1 MSSSEAQPL
10 KSPPRVGI
18 VSLGCPKNLVDSE
31 QIMAALAQAGC
42 LVCEELD
49 DAQILI
55 INTCGFI
62 QDAKEES
69 LDLIFRCAAQKGH
82 GQLEKLIVTGC
93 LAQRYKKELTE
104 DLAEAD
110 AVVGLNSIDKIVRL
124 CTGRAAS
131 RAACGV
137 RPRLRL
143 TPRHFAYLRIAEGCD
158 NRCAYCTIP
167 DIRGPLQSFPLEDL
181 VKEAEQLVD
190 DGVKELCLIA
200 QDTTCYG
207 IDVDG
212 RPRLHELIERVAGI
226 ESVQWIRLLYA
237 HPAHMYPQL
246 VDTLASTPK
255 VVPYVDLP
263 IQHIS
268 DRVLAAMRRRVSQ
281 TEIRSLIA
289 ELRERIPQCFI
300 RTALIVGFPG
310 EGPQE
315 FEELRCFVEQMQFER
330 LGAFTYSQEED
341 TPAAQF
347 DGQVPEQVKQERLD
361 AIMALQQRIAFEF
374 NQSLI
379 GKTLPCVI
387 DAPGEEDGLWVGRTY
402 GDAPEV
408 DGCIYVRDSSLVP
421 GQFLTLRVTATQDY
435 DLVGE
440 RV

>member
-1 MSSSEAQPL
+1 M
-10 KSPPRVGI
+10 GI
-18 VSLGCPKNLVDSE
+18 ISLGCPKNLVDAE
-31 QIMAALAQAGC
+31 QLLAALAQAGC
-42 LVCEELD
+42 IVCEELD
-49 DAQILI
+49 DAQTII

-69 LDLIFRCAAQKGH
+69 LDLIFRCAEQKQH
-82 GQLEKLIVTGC
+82 GPLEKLIVTGC
-93 LAQRYKKELTE
+93 LAQRYKHELAQQ
-104 DLAEAD
+104 LPEAD
-110 AVVGLNSIDKIVRL
+110 AVVGLNSIDEIVGL
-124 CTGRAAS
+124 CTGRAAG

-137 RPRLRL
+137 LPRLRL

-181 VKEAEQLVD
+181 VREAEQLAD
-190 DGVKELCLIA
+190 DGAKELCLIA

-212 RPRLHELIERVAGI
+212 TPRLHELIERVAGI
-226 ESVQWIRLLYA
+226 DAVQWIRLLYA
-237 HPAHMYPQL
+237 HPAHVYPQL

-268 DRVLAAMRRRVSQ
+268 DRILAAMRRRVSQ
-281 TEIRSLIA
+281 AQVRALIA

-310 EGPQE
+310 EGTEE
-315 FEELRCFVEQMQFER
+315 FGELRSFVEDMRFER
-330 LGAFTYSQEED
+330 LGAFVYSQEEH
-341 TPAAQF
+341 TPAAEF
-347 DGQVPEQVKQERLD
+347 DGQVPEDVKQERLD
-361 AIMALQQRIAFEF
+361 AIMALQQGIAFEF
-374 NQSLI
+374 NESLI

-387 DAPGEEDGLWVGRTY
+387 DAPGEQDDLWVGRTY

-408 DGCIYVRDSSLVP
+408 DGSIYVRDSSLVP
-421 GQFLTLRVTATQDY
+421 GQFLTLRVTAVQDY